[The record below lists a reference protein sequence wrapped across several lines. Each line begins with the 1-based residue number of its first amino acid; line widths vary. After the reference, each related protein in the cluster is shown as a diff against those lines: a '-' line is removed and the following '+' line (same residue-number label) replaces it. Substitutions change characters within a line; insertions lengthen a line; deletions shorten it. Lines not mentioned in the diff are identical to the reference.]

1 MPRLKTLASQQTN
14 NFMLFKVFAKREVYQ
29 RYKGSWLGL
38 FWAVINPLLL
48 LAIYSF
54 VFGLIFKARWP
65 TVNGQEANFSVLLFC
80 GLITHMLLAEVVTGA
95 PSLIV
100 GQANYVKKV
109 VFPLR
114 LFGVVQVS
122 AAVFHYLIS
131 FLILLFFAAFS
142 GVTVTFSLLYFPV
155 LLGQFCVLLVGV
167 SWLLSSLGVYVRDIT
182 YIAGFLSTAL
192 MFLSPIFYPADAVPE
207 AFGFVMN
214 INPLTYYVNSFRGLA
229 IYGVLPPLDETLQAL
244 AVAIGFFVLGGWVF
258 NRLKKGFA
266 DVL

>member
-1 MPRLKTLASQQTN
+1 MPSLKALSGFQKN
-14 NFMLFKVFAKREVYQ
+14 MFMLFKVFSKREIYQ

-38 FWAVINPLLL
+38 FWAVLNPLLL
-48 LAIYSF
+48 LAVYSF

-65 TVNGQEANFSVLLFC
+65 VVNGEEASFSVLLFC

-122 AAVFHYLIS
+122 SAVFHYLIS
-131 FLILLFFAAFS
+131 FLILLGFAAFS
-142 GVTVTFSLLYFPV
+142 GVSVSFNLLYFPV
-155 LLGQFCVLLVGV
+155 LLAQFCLLLVGV

-182 YIAGFLSTAL
+182 YVAGFLSTAL
-192 MFLSPIFYPADAVPE
+192 MFLSPIFYPASAVPE
-207 AFGFVMN
+207 AFGFVMDL
-214 INPLTYYVNSFRGLA
+214 NPLTYYVNSFRGLA
-229 IYGVLPPLDETLQAL
+229 IYGVLPPIRDTLQAL
-244 AVAIGFFVLGGWVF
+244 AVAVVFCVLGGWVF